1 MIEISAT
8 LQFARSDVSEADF
21 DTAVQDLRATF
32 DTARQLVEN
41 VAAVKAF
48 PVSTSR
54 GRFVNVYVTVNSD
67 SPVTGDELFDELMV
81 KAGFSPLTLE
91 GEQTESDG
99 QFTSREREMTM
110 A

>member
-1 MIEISAT
+1 M
-8 LQFARSDVSEADF
+8 
-21 DTAVQDLRATF
+21 
-32 DTARQLVEN
+32 
-41 VAAVKAF
+41 
-48 PVSTSR
+48 
-54 GRFVNVYVTVNSD
+54 NVYVTVNSD

-99 QFTSREREMTM
+99 QFTSREREMMM